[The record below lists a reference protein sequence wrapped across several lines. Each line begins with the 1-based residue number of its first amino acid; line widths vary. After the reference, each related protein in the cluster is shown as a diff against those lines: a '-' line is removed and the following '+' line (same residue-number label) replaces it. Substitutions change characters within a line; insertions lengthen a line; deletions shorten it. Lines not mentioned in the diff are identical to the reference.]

1 MSVEDF
7 KHQFANELTGLTA
20 ARVTTLWKKS
30 KTMSL
35 DETREAI
42 TQSKTAQMRDQQRR
56 SGKTADA
63 PAVMHQENAPVVT
76 HQESA
81 PAVMHQESAPVDAST
96 ARSRAMP
103 DWSNECKQAEIDL
116 DQLNRAVDILCH
128 MMESRNVPSVE
139 MRILKLYQSVED
151 LLLLRVKSKNTIDVL
166 SVLSAYAL

>member
-7 KHQFANELTGLTA
+7 KHQYATELTGLTA

-30 KTMSL
+30 KTMKE

-42 TQSKTAQMRDQQRR
+42 SQSKTAQLRDQQRR
-56 SGKTADA
+56 SGKITDA
-63 PAVMHQENAPVVT
+63 PVT
-76 HQESA
+76 H
-81 PAVMHQESAPVDAST
+81 PVDAPVT
-96 ARSRAMP
+96 HPVDAPVTHPRATP

-116 DQLNRAVDILCH
+116 DQLNRAVDILCSK
-128 MMESRNVPSVE
+128 MKSRNASCIE

-166 SVLSAYAL
+166 SVLRAYAL